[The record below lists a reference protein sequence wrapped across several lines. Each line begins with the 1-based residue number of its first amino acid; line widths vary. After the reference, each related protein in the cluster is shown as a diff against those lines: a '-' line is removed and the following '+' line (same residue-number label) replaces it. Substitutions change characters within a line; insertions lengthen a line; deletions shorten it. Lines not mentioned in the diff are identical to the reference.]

1 MVLVSN
7 FYLSRIIGSRVFA
20 TRDNSPIGHVADLI
34 ADLTFHRPKVVAIRL
49 RSGETL
55 DISTIDIVKDGRQ
68 YAFYCNEVHPF
79 TAKPDN
85 LIYLRRN
92 IQDRQIV
99 DMDGRKVVRVN
110 DLRLAVVAD
119 GTYLIAVDVGLEGLL
134 RRLGVARPISHLLR
148 AFHRSLPSRLILWDD
163 VQAVDAGTSGI
174 QLSKESSRIS
184 TLHPSDIADIIE
196 DLDTNSQSKVF
207 NSLDEEKAAD
217 VLEEMEPETQVH
229 ILDGLTIAKAA
240 DVLEKM
246 PSDEV
251 ADIMGVLDRDVAEQ
265 LFAEMDKDT
274 SREVR
279 ELMEFPENTAGS
291 MMSTDYIA
299 LTDDMS
305 ASAVLENLRRE
316 KPEMDTIFYCYVL
329 DGKGRLIATVSL
341 RDLLICDPDTPVRSI
356 MNRDFLY
363 AYDDDSVESL
373 AGIFEKYSLLAVP
386 VVNRQRIMEGI
397 VVVSDIVY
405 DLTHRRKRLVG

>member
-68 YAFYCNEVHPF
+68 YAFYCNEVQPF

-134 RRLGVARPISHLLR
+134 RRLGIARPISHLLR
-148 AFHRSLPSRLILWDD
+148 AFHHSLPSRLILWDD

-291 MMSTDYIA
+291 MMSTDYTA

-341 RDLLICDPDTPVRSI
+341 RDLLICDPNTPVRSI

-386 VVNRQRIMEGI
+386 VVNRQRVMEGI